1 MVPFRFFHRAKGVS
15 PKQLKGKSLFFAL
28 SWFVN
33 SSITPSH
40 QKRTDNLKTA
50 FTMSLPQNLTL
61 FTGSIHKMRG
71 VRCLDNVLS
80 LDGTLGKKE
89 KERRTQFFVFGAV
102 GFCFSGG
109 YSLMT
114 LSLQL
119 TQPLTLL
126 SSVTALIGFGIAVC
140 SVLCGVPLHTRLVVG
155 TLYLLSASMLLW
167 DLTGRVYSS
176 AKWPLLVLI
185 IDMLLVMQV
194 PKVYSV
200 GLVGFVIM
208 WLLVLAVEESFRF
221 GLFDMPGL
229 PGQEGE
235 YGRQYFKELRFGC
248 EKLPCPENFP
258 SASLVP
264 ALSVFV
270 IDFLVTRGFAHQVLQ
285 EQASMEK
292 TINAVQEIAS
302 LLAKYDVEGVAR
314 MLAARGSELPQ
325 EMYETL
331 QTMEQNL
338 RRYKPYLPAAL
349 FEEMEEE
356 DGIQHQPGSV
366 VPPGLANE
374 TATLVFTDIRAST
387 SIWEHAPEG
396 MRAGLKIHNTVI
408 REVMQMFGGYEVK
421 TLGDAFMVAFTST
434 QDGVNFGLRVHE
446 LLREAVWPDS
456 LLEDAPIC
464 AEQGPLW
471 GGLTVRIGVNTG
483 PVTVEQNAL
492 TGRTDYFG
500 HTVNV
505 ASRLESTCKPG
516 AVAVPCD
523 LYTSECRS
531 CSAVVGDE
539 EALDLKGVSGTTFV
553 CCVWPLSLAGRK
565 HSPLN
570 EPSVMLK
577 GADVRD
583 FESRSASTRTDSSLG
598 SYTGGHA
605 VTQCDTLPFEATV
618 GTVHLSVGD
627 ECDPSALHNLS
638 LALTRLT
645 VALDQNGGTL
655 VTLLGSRVC
664 VGWNLTR
671 PAPAHMEN
679 AVRFAQRLLGTA
691 VLSGAGLVTGSVQ
704 HGDVGARK
712 QRFVTVMGQT
722 VYRSWAL
729 CDTAREGRQCLY
741 EPPFGTVLPAALKLA
756 LQAEGKTYNGLYQ
769 VLAIRSRF
777 CDEVEKT

>member
-1 MVPFRFFHRAKGVS
+1 MGM
-15 PKQLKGKSLFFAL
+15 QWLNG
-28 SWFVN
+28 
-33 SSITPSH
+33 
-40 QKRTDNLKTA
+40 
-50 FTMSLPQNLTL
+50 
-61 FTGSIHKMRG
+61 
-71 VRCLDNVLS
+71 VLS
-80 LDGTLGKKE
+80 LDGTLSTKGKE
-89 KERRTQFFVFGAV
+89 LRTQFFTFACAGWLVTSLTLTLTLEEQLVKPIYFG
-102 GFCFSGG
+102 G
-109 YSLMT
+109 T
-114 LSLQL
+114 LAILLGVSIALCTL
-119 TQPLTLL
+119 LCRVPLT
-126 SSVTALIGFGIAVC
+126 
-140 SVLCGVPLHTRLVVG
+140 TRVVVG
-155 TLYLLSASMLLW
+155 TLYMITCGGFMW
-167 DLTGRVYSS
+167 DLDGRTL
-176 AKWPLLVLI
+176 ATHGGGEQWPLLVLI

-194 PKVYSV
+194 PTRYSQ
-200 GLVGFVIM
+200 GLVGFIIM
-208 WLLVLAVEESFRF
+208 WLLLLGVEESFRF
-221 GLFDMPGL
+221 GLFDIPGL
-229 PGQEGE
+229 PKQEGK
-235 YGRQYFKELRFGC
+235 YGRKETLEKMLAC
-248 EKLPCPENFP
+248 ETPPCSIAFP
-258 SASLVP
+258 STRLLTAV
-264 ALSVFV
+264 SVFS
-270 IDFLVTRGFAHQVLQ
+270 IDFIVTRGFARDVLK
-285 EQASMEK
+285 EQASMER

-314 MLAARGSELPQ
+314 MLAARGSELPE

-356 DGIQHQPGSV
+356 DGIQQGHRSV
-366 VPPGLANE
+366 APPGLANE

-421 TLGDAFMVAFTST
+421 TIGDSFMVAFTST

-483 PVTVEQNAL
+483 PVSVEQNAL

-505 ASRLESTCKPG
+505 ASRLESTCTPG

-531 CSAVVGDE
+531 CSAVVGDA

-565 HSPLN
+565 HSPLK

-577 GADVRD
+577 GADIRD
-583 FESRSASTRTDSSLG
+583 CESRSASTRTDSSLG

-605 VTQCDTLPFEATV
+605 VTLPFEATV
-618 GTVHLSVGD
+618 GTVHLAVGD

-756 LQAEGKTYNGLYQ
+756 LQAEGKAHDGLYQ

-777 CDEVEKT
+777 CDDMEKT

>member
-1 MVPFRFFHRAKGVS
+1 MVAPDSK
-15 PKQLKGKSLFFAL
+15 
-28 SWFVN
+28 VN
-33 SSITPSH
+33 NYRVTVGAPDNCNTTKYITL
-40 QKRTDNLKTA
+40 QGTREG
-50 FTMSLPQNLTL
+50 MQ
-61 FTGSIHKMRG
+61 
-71 VRCLDNVLS
+71 CLNGVLS
-80 LDGTLGKKE
+80 LDGTLSTKRKE
-89 KERRTQFFVFGAV
+89 LRTQYFIFSSVGLGAAV
-102 GFCFSGG
+102 I
-109 YSLMT
+109 
-114 LSLQL
+114 
-119 TQPLTLL
+119 TLL
-126 SSVTALIGFGIAVC
+126 STLELQMSHPMYFTGTMLVILGFGIAIA
-140 SVLCGVPLHTRLVVG
+140 SVLCRVPLTTRVVVG
-155 TLYLLSASMLLW
+155 TLYMVTCGMLMW
-167 DLTGRVYSS
+167 DLNARTVSYVQ
-176 AKWPLLVLI
+176 WPLLVLI
-185 IDMLLVMQV
+185 IDMLLVMRV
-194 PKVYSV
+194 PTRYSL
-200 GLVGFVIM
+200 GLVCIVVL
-208 WLLVLAVEESFRF
+208 WLLLLGVEESFRF
-221 GLFDMPGL
+221 GLFDLPGL
-229 PGQEGE
+229 APQEGK
-235 YGRQYFKELRFGC
+235 YGRLYYASRRQSC
-248 EKLPCPENFP
+248 PTLPCPTAFP
-258 SASLVP
+258 SPIV
-264 ALSVFV
+264 LSAMAVFV
-270 IDFLVTRGFAHQVLQ
+270 IDFIVTRGFAREVLK
-285 EQASMEK
+285 EQAAMEQ
-292 TINAVQEIAS
+292 TIEAVQEIAS

-314 MLAARGSELPQ
+314 MLKMRAAELPEQ
-325 EMYETL
+325 MYETL

-356 DGIQHQPGSV
+356 GGERHMSV
-366 VPPGLANE
+366 APPGLTSE
-374 TATLVFTDIRAST
+374 TTTIVFTDIRAST

-483 PVTVEQNAL
+483 PVTMELSVL

-505 ASRLESTCKPG
+505 AARLESTCKPG

-531 CSAVVGDE
+531 CSAVVGDAE
-539 EALDLKGVSGTTFV
+539 PLDLKGVSGTTFV
-553 CCVWPLSLAGRK
+553 QCVWPLSLAGRK
-565 HSPLN
+565 LSPLT
-570 EPSVMLK
+570 EPVSKDAFASALDSRDSFSV
-577 GADVRD
+577 
-583 FESRSASTRTDSSLG
+583 RSHSS
-598 SYTGGHA
+598 SECYSA
-605 VTQCDTLPFEATV
+605 MTLPIDATV

-741 EPPFGTVLPAALKLA
+741 EPPLGTVLPAALKLA
-756 LQAEGKTYNGLYQ
+756 LQAEGKSHGLYQ
-769 VLAIRSRF
+769 VLAMRSGL
-777 CDEVEKT
+777 CEEKGKT

>member
-1 MVPFRFFHRAKGVS
+1 MGM
-15 PKQLKGKSLFFAL
+15 Q
-28 SWFVN
+28 
-33 SSITPSH
+33 
-40 QKRTDNLKTA
+40 
-50 FTMSLPQNLTL
+50 
-61 FTGSIHKMRG
+61 
-71 VRCLDNVLS
+71 CLYGVLS
-80 LDGTLGKKE
+80 LDGTLSTKRKE
-89 KERRTQFFVFGAV
+89 LRTQFFIFACVGWLSVVLALMATFAQQKRHLIFLGGTMVVLLGFSIVICAV
-102 GFCFSGG
+102 LCRV
-109 YSLMT
+109 
-114 LSLQL
+114 QL
-119 TQPLTLL
+119 T
-126 SSVTALIGFGIAVC
+126 
-140 SVLCGVPLHTRLVVG
+140 TRVVVG
-155 TLYLLSASMLLW
+155 TLYVITSGILMW
-167 DLTGRVYSS
+167 DLSGRAVTREYW
-176 AKWPLLVLI
+176 AVLVLI
-185 IDMLLVMQV
+185 IDVLLVMQV
-194 PKVYSV
+194 PKVYSL
-200 GLVGFVIM
+200 GLVCVIVI
-208 WLLVLAVEESFRF
+208 WLLVLGVEESFRF
-221 GLFDMPGL
+221 GLFEL
-229 PGQEGE
+229 PGSAHLEGAH
-235 YGRQYFKELRFGC
+235 GRLYNIYQKYHC
-248 EKLPCPENFP
+248 EMPPCPVPFP
-258 SASLVP
+258 SSRLITAV
-264 ALSVFV
+264 SVFS
-270 IDFLVTRGFAHQVLQ
+270 IDFIVTRGFARQVLK
-285 EQASMEK
+285 EQASMER

-314 MLAARGSELPQ
+314 MLAARGSELPE

-331 QTMEQNL
+331 HTMEQNL

-374 TATLVFTDIRAST
+374 TATVVFTDIRAST

-421 TLGDAFMVAFTST
+421 TIGDSFMVAFAST

-483 PVTVEQNAL
+483 PVSVEQNAL

-505 ASRLESTCKPG
+505 AARLESTCKPG

-523 LYTSECRS
+523 LYSSECRS
-531 CSAVVGDE
+531 CSAVVGDA

-570 EPSVMLK
+570 EPALKEASVTLK
-577 GADVRD
+577 CADARD
-583 FESRSASTRTDSSLG
+583 FEYRSYFSTKTDSGSLG

-605 VTQCDTLPFEATV
+605 VTLPFEATV
-618 GTVHLSVGD
+618 GTVHLSVAD

-638 LALTRLT
+638 LALTTLT

-741 EPPFGTVLPAALKLA
+741 EPPLGTVLPAALKSA
-756 LQAEGKTYNGLYQ
+756 LQAEGKARDGLYQ
-769 VLAIRSRF
+769 VLAMRSRF
-777 CDEVEKT
+777 CDDMEKT

>member
-1 MVPFRFFHRAKGVS
+1 MGMM
-15 PKQLKGKSLFFAL
+15 QYLKGA
-28 SWFVN
+28 
-33 SSITPSH
+33 
-40 QKRTDNLKTA
+40 
-50 FTMSLPQNLTL
+50 
-61 FTGSIHKMRG
+61 
-71 VRCLDNVLS
+71 LS

-89 KERRTQFFVFGAV
+89 TERRKQFFICATVALCGTIVGVVSSVHSQMPVSLVGTVLITMAFSIGIGAV
-102 GFCFSGG
+102 
-109 YSLMT
+109 
-114 LSLQL
+114 
-119 TQPLTLL
+119 
-126 SSVTALIGFGIAVC
+126 
-140 SVLCGVPLHTRLVVG
+140 LCKVPLHTGVLVCS
-155 TLYLLSASMLLW
+155 LYLGAAGILLW
-167 DLTGRVYSS
+167 DLDARAVSDDRW
-176 AKWPLLVLI
+176 AIMILI
-185 IDMLLVMQV
+185 IDTLLVMRV
-194 PKVYSV
+194 PTFYTS
-200 GLVGFVIM
+200 GLVGFVVL
-208 WLLVLAVEESFRF
+208 WLSVLGVEESFRF
-221 GLFDMPGL
+221 GLFDLPGL
-229 PGQEGE
+229 PPQEGE
-235 YGRQYFKELRFGC
+235 YGREYYHNKAHECG
-248 EKLPCPENFP
+248 KMPCPISFP
-258 SASLVP
+258 SRNLIVGV
-264 ALSVFV
+264 SVFV
-270 IDFLVTRGFAHQVLQ
+270 LDFLVTRGFAREVLK

-314 MLAARGSELPQ
+314 MLAACGSELPE

-331 QTMEQNL
+331 QTMEENL

-356 DGIQHQPGSV
+356 ERRQRRSRYMSV
-366 VPPGLANE
+366 APPGEDCE
-374 TATLVFTDIRAST
+374 TATIVFTDIRAST

-408 REVMQMFGGYEVK
+408 RTVMQMFGGYEVK

-464 AEQGPLW
+464 AEQGSLW

-483 PVTVEQNAL
+483 PVTVEENAL
-492 TGRTDYFG
+492 TGRADYFG

-505 ASRLESTCKPG
+505 AARLESTCRPG
-516 AVAVPCD
+516 AVAVPSD

-531 CSAVVGDE
+531 CSAVVGDA

-565 HSPLN
+565 HSPLK
-570 EPSVMLK
+570 EPSGMLK
-577 GADVRD
+577 GAHGVDVQD
-583 FESRSASTRTDSSLG
+583 SDSATTNSTSLCADNFIT
-598 SYTGGHA
+598 S
-605 VTQCDTLPFEATV
+605 LPFEATV
-618 GTVHLSVGD
+618 GTVHLDVGD

-638 LALTRLT
+638 LALTTLT

-729 CDTAREGRQCLY
+729 CDTAREGGQCLY
-741 EPPFGTVLPAALKLA
+741 EPPFGTVLPAALKSA
-756 LQAEGKTYNGLYQ
+756 LQAEGKAHDGLYQ
-769 VLAIRSRF
+769 VLAMRSRF
-777 CDEVEKT
+777 CVEKDKT

>member
-1 MVPFRFFHRAKGVS
+1 MSKEFIFPFLGGCVF
-15 PKQLKGKSLFFAL
+15 FFAI
-28 SWFVN
+28 FP
-33 SSITPSH
+33 T
-40 QKRTDNLKTA
+40 
-50 FTMSLPQNLTL
+50 SLPQEHRYLT
-61 FTGSIHKMRG
+61 GGEMG
-71 VRCLDNVLS
+71 MQCLNGVLS
-80 LDGTLGKKE
+80 LDGTLSTKKKE
-89 KERRTQFFVFGAV
+89 LRTQFFIFASVGLSGNVLSTVATLAGKLRHPINLAGTLVVSLGFSIAICAV
-102 GFCFSGG
+102 LCRV
-109 YSLMT
+109 
-114 LSLQL
+114 
-119 TQPLTLL
+119 PLT
-126 SSVTALIGFGIAVC
+126 
-140 SVLCGVPLHTRLVVG
+140 TRVVVG
-155 TLYLLSASMLLW
+155 TLYMITSGMLMW
-167 DLTGRVYSS
+167 DLNGRTLSRDT
-176 AKWPLLVLI
+176 WPVLVLI

-194 PKVYSV
+194 PKVYSL
-200 GLVGFVIM
+200 GLVGFIIM
-208 WLLVLAVEESFRF
+208 WLLLLGVEESFRF
-221 GLFDMPGL
+221 GLFEL
-229 PGQEGE
+229 PGMPEKEGE
-235 YGRQYFKELRFGC
+235 YGRLYYLKEKFDC
-248 EKLPCPENFP
+248 ETPPCPVEFP
-258 SASLVP
+258 SSRLLTAV
-264 ALSVFV
+264 AVFV
-270 IDFLVTRGFAHQVLQ
+270 VDFIVTRGFARQVLK
-285 EQASMEK
+285 EQASMER

-314 MLAARGSELPQ
+314 MLAARGSELPE

-349 FEEMEEE
+349 FEEMEGQEKRQSCVPE
-356 DGIQHQPGSV
+356 HMSV
-366 VPPGLANE
+366 APPGVETE

-396 MRAGLKIHNTVI
+396 MRAGLKIHNTVM
-408 REVMQMFGGYEVK
+408 RKVMQMFGGYEVK
-421 TLGDAFMVAFTST
+421 TIGDAFMVAFTST
-434 QDGVNFGLRVHE
+434 QDGVNFSLRVHE

-505 ASRLESTCKPG
+505 AARLESTCNPG
-516 AVAVPCD
+516 AVAIPSD
-523 LYTSECRS
+523 LYTSQCMS
-531 CSAVVGDE
+531 CSAVVGDA

-553 CCVWPLSLAGRK
+553 FCVWPLSLGGRK
-565 HSPLN
+565 HSPLK

-577 GADVRD
+577 GAHGVDMQD
-583 FESRSASTRTDSSLG
+583 SDSATTNSTSLCADNHIT
-598 SYTGGHA
+598 S
-605 VTQCDTLPFEATV
+605 LPFEATV
-618 GTVHLSVGD
+618 GTVHLAVGD

-638 LALTRLT
+638 QALTTLT

-704 HGDVGARK
+704 RGDVGARK

-741 EPPFGTVLPAALKLA
+741 EPPLGTVLPAALKSA
-756 LQAEGKTYNGLYQ
+756 LQAEGKAHDGLYQ
-769 VLAIRSRF
+769 VLAMRSRL
-777 CDEVEKT
+777 CEEKEKT

>member
-1 MVPFRFFHRAKGVS
+1 MESFRVGTTYRTYTRVHMGMM
-15 PKQLKGKSLFFAL
+15 QYLKGA
-28 SWFVN
+28 
-33 SSITPSH
+33 
-40 QKRTDNLKTA
+40 
-50 FTMSLPQNLTL
+50 
-61 FTGSIHKMRG
+61 
-71 VRCLDNVLS
+71 LS

-89 KERRTQFFVFGAV
+89 RERRTQFVVCETAAL
-102 GFCFSGG
+102 CFTLISFIFSVHSQKSV
-109 YSLMT
+109 SLAG
-114 LSLQL
+114 
-119 TQPLTLL
+119 
-126 SSVTALIGFGIAVC
+126 TALVIIGFLIGMGP
-140 SVLCGVPLHTRLVVG
+140 VLCKVPLHTRTVVCS
-155 TLYLLSASMLLW
+155 LYAGAAGILLW
-167 DLTGRVYSS
+167 DLESRTLSDDRW
-176 AKWPLLVLI
+176 AIMILV
-185 IDMLLVMQV
+185 IDTLLVMRV
-194 PKVYSV
+194 PTFYTS
-200 GLVGFVIM
+200 GLVGFVVL
-208 WLLVLAVEESFRF
+208 WLSVLGVEESFRF
-221 GLFDMPGL
+221 GLYDLPGL
-229 PGQEGE
+229 PPQEGE
-235 YGRQYFKELRFGC
+235 YGREYYHNKAHEC
-248 EKLPCPENFP
+248 EKMPCPISFP
-258 SASLVP
+258 SRDMIGGI
-264 ALSVFV
+264 SVFI
-270 IDFLVTRGFAHQVLQ
+270 IDFVITRGFAREVLK

-314 MLAARGSELPQ
+314 MLAARGSELPE

-356 DGIQHQPGSV
+356 DGEQNVLSKNLSA
-366 VPPGLANE
+366 PPGIGSE
-374 TATLVFTDIRAST
+374 STTIVFTDIRAST

-408 REVMQMFGGYEVK
+408 RTVMQMFGGYEVK

-464 AEQGPLW
+464 AEQGSLW

-483 PVTVEQNAL
+483 PVTVEENAL

-505 ASRLESTCKPG
+505 AARLESTCKPG
-516 AVAVPCD
+516 AVAVPSD
-523 LYTSECRS
+523 LYTSECMS
-531 CSAVVGDE
+531 CSAVVGDA
-539 EALDLKGVSGTTFV
+539 EALDLKGVSGTTFI

-565 HSPLN
+565 HSPLK
-570 EPSVMLK
+570 EPAHGVDVQDSDSATTNSTSLC
-577 GADVRD
+577 ADNHIT
-583 FESRSASTRTDSSLG
+583 S
-598 SYTGGHA
+598 
-605 VTQCDTLPFEATV
+605 LPFEATV
-618 GTVHLSVGD
+618 GTVHLAVGD

-638 LALTRLT
+638 LALTTLT

-729 CDTAREGRQCLY
+729 CDTAREGGQCLY
-741 EPPFGTVLPAALKLA
+741 EPPLGTVLPAALKPA
-756 LQAEGKTYNGLYQ
+756 LQAEGKAHDGLYQ
-769 VLAIRSRF
+769 VLAMRSRF
-777 CDEVEKT
+777 CDEMEKT

>member
-1 MVPFRFFHRAKGVS
+1 MCEPWQKWTGNQHINRFLTHIGTEGRAVEMK
-15 PKQLKGKSLFFAL
+15 
-28 SWFVN
+28 
-33 SSITPSH
+33 
-40 QKRTDNLKTA
+40 
-50 FTMSLPQNLTL
+50 
-61 FTGSIHKMRG
+61 
-71 VRCLDNVLS
+71 CLDAVLS
-80 LDGTLGKKE
+80 LDGTLSAKRKQQ
-89 KERRTQFFVFGAV
+89 RTQYFIFVSV
-102 GFCFSGG
+102 GLF
-109 YSLMT
+109 
-114 LSLQL
+114 LSLTSLPITLQKA
-119 TQPLTLL
+119 TSQPAGVLASGLSLL
-126 SSVTALIGFGIAVC
+126 GMSIGMCA
-140 SVLCGVPLHTRLVVG
+140 VLCRFHLSTRLVVG
-155 TLYLLSASMLLW
+155 TLYLIASAALLW
-167 DLTGRVYSS
+167 DLTGRTLSDPQ
-176 AKWPLLVLI
+176 WPLLVI
-185 IDMLLVMQV
+185 VIDMLLVMQV
-194 PKVYSV
+194 PTQCTL
-200 GLVGFVIM
+200 GLVCFIVA
-208 WLLVLAVEESFRF
+208 WLFLVSVEEGFRY
-221 GLFDMPGL
+221 GLYDLPGL
-229 PGQEGE
+229 SHQEGE
-235 YGRQYFKELRFGC
+235 FGRLALANKRVAC
-248 EKLPCPENFP
+248 TKLPCATSFP
-258 SASLVP
+258 QPSLISSI
-264 ALSVFV
+264 AVFAM
-270 IDFLVTRGFAHQVLQ
+270 DFIVTRGFAREVLK
-285 EQASMEK
+285 EQASMEQ
-292 TINAVQEIAS
+292 TIDAVQEIAL

-314 MLAARGSELPQ
+314 MLAARGSELPE

-356 DGIQHQPGSV
+356 DGMQQDPRSV
-366 VPPGLANE
+366 APPGLASG
-374 TATLVFTDIRAST
+374 TATIVFTDIRAST

-408 REVMQMFGGYEVK
+408 REVMQMFRGYEVK
-421 TLGDAFMVAFTST
+421 TLGDSFMVAFTST

-446 LLREAVWPDS
+446 LLREAVWPNS
-456 LLEDAPIC
+456 LLEDASIC

-483 PVTVEQNAL
+483 PVSVEENAL

-516 AVAVPCD
+516 AVAVPSD
-523 LYTSECRS
+523 LYTSECMS
-531 CSAVVGDE
+531 CSAVVGDA

-565 HSPLN
+565 HSPLK
-570 EPSVMLK
+570 EPSKLK
-577 GADVRD
+577 GADNRD
-583 FESRSASTRTDSSLG
+583 FEHRKSFSAATDSG
-598 SYTGGHA
+598 SFGSGGHA
-605 VTQCDTLPFEATV
+605 ATLPCDATV
-618 GTVHLSVGD
+618 GTVHLAVGD

-638 LALTRLT
+638 LALTTLT

-741 EPPFGTVLPAALKLA
+741 EPPLGTVLPAALKSA
-756 LQAEGKTYNGLYQ
+756 LQAEGKSRAGLYQ
-769 VLAIRSRF
+769 VLAMRTRL
-777 CDEVEKT
+777 CEETAKT

>member
-1 MVPFRFFHRAKGVS
+1 MGM
-15 PKQLKGKSLFFAL
+15 Q
-28 SWFVN
+28 
-33 SSITPSH
+33 
-40 QKRTDNLKTA
+40 
-50 FTMSLPQNLTL
+50 
-61 FTGSIHKMRG
+61 
-71 VRCLDNVLS
+71 CLNGVLS
-80 LDGTLGKKE
+80 LDGTLSRKKKE
-89 KERRTQFFVFGAV
+89 MRTQFFIFACVGWSSTIFSLVKDFTAQKQNSIFFAGTIVVLLGLSIAICAV
-102 GFCFSGG
+102 LCRV
-109 YSLMT
+109 
-114 LSLQL
+114 
-119 TQPLTLL
+119 PLT
-126 SSVTALIGFGIAVC
+126 
-140 SVLCGVPLHTRLVVG
+140 TRTIVG
-155 TLYLLSASMLLW
+155 TLYLITCGMLMW
-167 DLTGRVYSS
+167 DLGGRAVTREYW
-176 AKWPLLVLI
+176 ALFVLI
-185 IDMLLVMQV
+185 IDVLLVMQV
-194 PKVYSV
+194 PARYSL
-200 GLVGFVIM
+200 GLVCFIVM
-208 WLLVLAVEESFRF
+208 WLLLLGVEESFRF
-221 GLFDMPGL
+221 GLFDIPGL
-229 PGQEGE
+229 PEQEGE
-235 YGRQYFKELRFGC
+235 YGRLYYLKEKFDC
-248 EKLPCPENFP
+248 EAPPCPVRFP
-258 SASLVP
+258 SPRLLP
-264 ALSVFV
+264 AVCVFS
-270 IDFLVTRGFAHQVLQ
+270 IDFIVTRGFARDVLK
-285 EQASMEK
+285 EQASMER

-314 MLAARGSELPQ
+314 MLAARGSELPE

-349 FEEMEEE
+349 FEEMEVEG
-356 DGIQHQPGSV
+356 GIQQEHRSV
-366 VPPGLANE
+366 GPPGLANE
-374 TATLVFTDIRAST
+374 AATLVFTDIRAST

-396 MRAGLKIHNTVI
+396 MRAGLKIHNAVM
-408 REVMQMFGGYEVK
+408 REVMQAFGGYEVK
-421 TLGDAFMVAFTST
+421 TLGDSFMVAFTST

-446 LLREAVWPDS
+446 LLREAVWPES

-464 AEQGPLW
+464 AEQGSLW

-516 AVAVPCD
+516 AVAIPSD

-531 CSAVVGDE
+531 CSAVVGDA

-553 CCVWPLSLAGRK
+553 CCVWPLSLGGRRQTPLK
-565 HSPLN
+565 EPVVPKWTSVREFEASLSLRSNSSSVLHHSTSGYGN
-570 EPSVMLK
+570 
-577 GADVRD
+577 
-583 FESRSASTRTDSSLG
+583 AS
-598 SYTGGHA
+598 
-605 VTQCDTLPFEATV
+605 TLPFEATV
-618 GTVHLSVGD
+618 GTVHLDVGD

-638 LALTRLT
+638 LALTTLT

-729 CDTAREGRQCLY
+729 CDTAREGGQCLY
-741 EPPFGTVLPAALKLA
+741 KPPLGTVLPAALKLA
-756 LQAEGKTYNGLYQ
+756 LQSEGKAHDGLYQ
-769 VLAIRSRF
+769 VLAMRSRL
-777 CDEVEKT
+777 CEEKEKT

>member
-1 MVPFRFFHRAKGVS
+1 MKWM
-15 PKQLKGKSLFFAL
+15 Q
-28 SWFVN
+28 
-33 SSITPSH
+33 
-40 QKRTDNLKTA
+40 
-50 FTMSLPQNLTL
+50 
-61 FTGSIHKMRG
+61 
-71 VRCLDNVLS
+71 CLDGVLS
-80 LDGTLGKKE
+80 LDGTLTGKE
-89 KERRTQFFVFGAV
+89 KEKRTRFFIFSSAALLFTLL
-102 GFCFSGG
+102 GFFATHDSQMNQRTELTGTFLAII
-109 YSLMT
+109 SLGT
-114 LSLQL
+114 GVCVVLCRV
-119 TQPLTLL
+119 PLT
-126 SSVTALIGFGIAVC
+126 TPI
-140 SVLCGVPLHTRLVVG
+140 VVG
-155 TLYLLSASMLLW
+155 ILYMLTSAMLLR
-167 DLTGRVYSS
+167 DLNARALSQVQ
-176 AKWPLLVLI
+176 WPLLVLA

-194 PKVYSV
+194 PTRYSL
-200 GLVGFVIM
+200 GLVCFLVI
-208 WLLVLAVEESFRF
+208 WLVVLAVEESFRF
-221 GLFDMPGL
+221 GLFDMSWMP
-229 PGQEGE
+229 PQQGE
-235 YGRQYFKELRFGC
+235 YGRHKHKDDRFSC
-248 EKLPCPENFP
+248 EKLPCVHPFP
-258 SASLVP
+258 SAALVP
-264 ALSVFV
+264 SLAVFV
-270 IDFLVTRGFAHQVLQ
+270 LDFIITRGFARQVLK
-285 EQASMEK
+285 EQVSMER

-314 MLAARGSELPQ
+314 MLAARGSELPE

-356 DGIQHQPGSV
+356 DGIQQGRRSV
-366 VPPGLANE
+366 APPGLANE
-374 TATLVFTDIRAST
+374 TATIVFTDIRAST

-421 TLGDAFMVAFTST
+421 TIGDAFMVAFTST

-464 AEQGPLW
+464 AEQGSLW

-483 PVTVEQNAL
+483 PVSVEQNAL

-505 ASRLESTCKPG
+505 AARLESTCKPG
-516 AVAVPCD
+516 AVAVPSD
-523 LYTSECRS
+523 LYSSECRS
-531 CSAVVGDE
+531 CSAVVGDA
-539 EALDLKGVSGTTFV
+539 EALDLKGVSGITFV
-553 CCVWPLSLAGRK
+553 QCVWPLSLAGRK
-565 HSPLN
+565 HSPLK
-570 EPSVMLK
+570 EPVMVPNSASFCDFDGSV
-577 GADVRD
+577 
-583 FESRSASTRTDSSLG
+583 RSANTNSGSITDSIAFSFR
-598 SYTGGHA
+598 A
-605 VTQCDTLPFEATV
+605 NPMTLPFEATV

-756 LQAEGKTYNGLYQ
+756 LQAEGKARDGLYQ
-769 VLAIRSRF
+769 VMNMEYCYSESVDETPVYAISLR
-777 CDEVEKT
+777 

>member
-1 MVPFRFFHRAKGVS
+1 MFRIYRNIERKRDYVPTAHASSVDMVVHLSGGGFGFFNNLSHKGYTRVHMGMM
-15 PKQLKGKSLFFAL
+15 QYLKGA
-28 SWFVN
+28 
-33 SSITPSH
+33 
-40 QKRTDNLKTA
+40 
-50 FTMSLPQNLTL
+50 
-61 FTGSIHKMRG
+61 
-71 VRCLDNVLS
+71 LS
-80 LDGTLGKKE
+80 LDGTLDKE
-89 KERRTQFFVFGAV
+89 EIERRTQFLVCGTISLCSTVVGFTLTMHEQMVVSLAGSVLVIIGCLVGMGAV
-102 GFCFSGG
+102 
-109 YSLMT
+109 
-114 LSLQL
+114 
-119 TQPLTLL
+119 
-126 SSVTALIGFGIAVC
+126 
-140 SVLCGVPLHTRLVVG
+140 LCKVPLHTGIVMLP
-155 TLYLLSASMLLW
+155 LYAAAAGVMLW
-167 DLTGRVYSS
+167 DFDARTLSEDRW
-176 AKWPLLVLI
+176 AILVLI
-185 IDMLLVMQV
+185 IDMLLVMRV
-194 PKVYSV
+194 PTFYTS
-200 GLVGFVIM
+200 GLVGFVVL
-208 WLLVLAVEESFRF
+208 WLVLLGVEESFRF
-221 GLFDMPGL
+221 GLYDLPGL
-229 PGQEGE
+229 PPQEGE
-235 YGRQYFKELRFGC
+235 YGRKYYHNKVHECG
-248 EKLPCPENFP
+248 KLPCPQPFP
-258 SASLVP
+258 PSNLIRGV
-264 ALSVFV
+264 SVFV
-270 IDFLVTRGFAHQVLQ
+270 IDFIITRGFAREVLK
-285 EQASMEK
+285 EQASMER

-314 MLAARGSELPQ
+314 MLAARGSELPE

-356 DGIQHQPGSV
+356 DGIQQEHKAV
-366 VPPGLANE
+366 APPGEESE
-374 TATLVFTDIRAST
+374 TATIVFTDIRAST
-387 SIWEHAPEG
+387 SMWEHAPEG

-408 REVMQMFGGYEVK
+408 REAMQMFGGYEVK
-421 TLGDAFMVAFTST
+421 TIGDSFMVAFTST

-505 ASRLESTCKPG
+505 AARLESTCKPG

-523 LYTSECRS
+523 LYTSECVA
-531 CSAVVGDE
+531 CSAVVGDA

-565 HSPLN
+565 HSPLK
-570 EPSVMLK
+570 EPSGMLK
-577 GADVRD
+577 GAHGVDVQD
-583 FESRSASTRTDSSLG
+583 SDSASTNSTSLCADNFIP
-598 SYTGGHA
+598 S
-605 VTQCDTLPFEATV
+605 LPFDATV
-618 GTVHLSVGD
+618 GTVHLAVGD

-638 LALTRLT
+638 LALSTLT

-756 LQAEGKTYNGLYQ
+756 LQAEGKAHDGLYH
-769 VLAIRSRF
+769 VIRLRISL
-777 CDEVEKT
+777 CEEKEKT